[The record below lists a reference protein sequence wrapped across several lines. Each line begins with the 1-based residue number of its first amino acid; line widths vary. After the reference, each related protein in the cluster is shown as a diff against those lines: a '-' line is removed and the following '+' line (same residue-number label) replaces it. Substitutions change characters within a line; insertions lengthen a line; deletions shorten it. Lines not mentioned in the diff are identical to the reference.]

1 MDSNKAKQ
9 LLERYWAGETTL
21 QEEQQLRHYF
31 AGRQVPAELAREA
44 ALFGYFAK
52 QQQPTLSPAFDQKV
66 LQSLQEAPQAR
77 QRNIADT
84 GDIAWFWR
92 LAASLVLIAG
102 AAYLLSRIDT
112 TVEPAG
118 PVEYVDTYQDPEK
131 AFRETKKA
139 LLLISNQMSV
149 GHQQVHKITLINEA
163 EKKIKKQLK
172 K

>member
-9 LLERYWAGETTL
+9 LLERYWAGETNL
-21 QEEQQLRHYF
+21 QEELQLRQYF
-31 AGRQVPAELAREA
+31 TSRQLPADLAREA

-52 QQQPTLSPAFDQKV
+52 QRQTTLSPAFEKKV
-66 LQSLQEAPQAR
+66 LQRLEETPRGR
-77 QRNIADT
+77 QRHMPGT
-84 GDIAWFWR
+84 GGIAWFWR

-118 PVEYVDTYQDPEK
+118 KVEYVDTYQDPEK
-131 AFRETKKA
+131 AFLETKKA